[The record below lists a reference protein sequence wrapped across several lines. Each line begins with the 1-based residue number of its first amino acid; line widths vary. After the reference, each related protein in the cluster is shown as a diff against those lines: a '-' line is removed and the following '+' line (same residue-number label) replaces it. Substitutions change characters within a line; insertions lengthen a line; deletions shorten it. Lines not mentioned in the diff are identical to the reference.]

1 MNSIKGETHMKG
13 FKNSYIYVEGEG
25 IVKTSITIDNG
36 RIISIGDN
44 ESDDAIQLDDNHI
57 LVPGFIDQHIHGCH
71 GHDVMEASKE
81 ALQEMANELL
91 QEGVTFFCPTTMSM
105 SIEDIKAA
113 LRNVT
118 EVKQSQNKGAEIIG
132 IHLEGPFLNRKYHGA
147 QAMTNI
153 IEGDEEVFS
162 NFIKISGNEIR
173 MMTFAY
179 EQNGKVMLPMMKEH
193 DITPSLGHSDAT
205 AKQALEAFEDGVHCV
220 THCYNAMRGIHH
232 RDIGVVGAAFLKEEV
247 MCELIADLKHVSEE
261 AIRLLFKV
269 KGPDKIILVSDSM
282 EAKYLPEGEYSLGG
296 QKVIVKDGAAR
307 LEDGTLAGSVL
318 RLDQALKNIHKIIPE
333 LSLTQLIDLVTKN
346 PAKNLQINDIG
357 SIALNK
363 KARFTV
369 IDRDLNVICTY

>member
-1 MNSIKGETHMKG
+1 MKG

-118 EVKQSQNKGAEIIG
+118 KVKQSQNKGAEIIG

-153 IEGDEEVFS
+153 IEGDEEVLS

-179 EQNGKVMLPMMKEH
+179 EQNGKVMLPMMQEH